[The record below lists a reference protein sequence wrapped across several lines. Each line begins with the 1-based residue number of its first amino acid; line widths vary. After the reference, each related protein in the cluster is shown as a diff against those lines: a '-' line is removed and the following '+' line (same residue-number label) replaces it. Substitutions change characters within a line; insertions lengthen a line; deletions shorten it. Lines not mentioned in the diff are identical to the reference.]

1 MGYSK
6 HDFERLAKN
15 MDAQSCRLFLLM
27 FGKSDSNGM
36 VSKDVS
42 LNSLHI
48 ETNIAISTLSK
59 TTKKLK
65 EAGIVAVEYEV
76 GVRTKYKLLPPEQWK
91 I

>member
-1 MGYSK
+1 MVYSK
-6 HDFERLAKN
+6 HDFDRLARN
-15 MDAQSCRLFLLM
+15 MDAQSCRLFMLM
-27 FGKSDSNGM
+27 FGKSDSNGI

-42 LNSLHI
+42 LNSLHL

-65 EAGIVAVEYEV
+65 EAGIVHVEYEV
-76 GVRTKYKLLPPEQWK
+76 GVRTIYKLLPSKYWK